1 MVDRSIQ
8 PQIVVPSN
16 VKVIPYDA
24 TRSPL
29 GVPIYKL
36 DNGGYDVVRISLVFR
51 AGVTQQ
57 DQPFLASST
66 INNITE
72 GTTKHTAAEIA
83 DFIDYYGIIYD
94 ISVDMDYTIITVCT
108 LKHFFDKALALI
120 EDILHPTF
128 PDYELKIYAA
138 KKKQLIAMQ
147 RAKIAYV
154 AQENLQNALFGDG
167 NAYGK
172 IYDTAEYDKL
182 SSEKLNRFF
191 QQHYT
196 RENMFVVVSGDS
208 TADDIAKIGGIVDL
222 LPRGTKDTAFT
233 PQAMLK
239 KDVYLEKAESVQSA
253 IKMGCVLFNKQHPD
267 FIGMQVVAK
276 VLGGYFGSRLIM
288 SLREDK
294 GYTYGIFS
302 NMVNTDATG
311 YFIVAGEVIA
321 AHTDDAVEAVFVEIE
336 RLHEELVGEQELT
349 MVKSVMIGEIMRI
362 LDGPFGVADVLI
374 ENIQNGKDNDNI
386 NAIIAEIEG
395 TTAERVRDLTK
406 KYLTRETLSTIIVG
420 KR

>member
-1 MVDRSIQ
+1 MLNRSIQ
-8 PQIVVPSN
+8 PEIVVPSK
-16 VKVIPYDA
+16 VKVIPYNHTSSA
-24 TRSPL
+24 A
-29 GVPIYKL
+29 GVPLYRL
-36 DNGGYDVVRISLVFR
+36 ENSGYDVVRISLVFR

-57 DQPFLASST
+57 DQPFLASAT
-66 INNITE
+66 INNLTE
-72 GTTKHTAAEIA
+72 GTVKHSAAEIA

-94 ISVDMDYTIITVCT
+94 ISVDMDYTIVTVCT
-108 LKHFFDKALALI
+108 LRHFFDKALGLI
-120 EDILHPTF
+120 SDILNPTF

-154 AQENLQNALFGDG
+154 AQEQLQNALFGED

-172 IYDTAEYDKL
+172 IYDTTDYDRLSSDKL
-182 SSEKLNRFF
+182 NDFF
-191 QQHYT
+191 KKHYT

-208 TADDIAKIGGIVDL
+208 TTDDMIKIGDIVDI
-222 LPRGTKDTAFT
+222 LPRGTKASVFV
-233 PQAMLK
+233 PQAMPK
-239 KDVYLEKAESVQSA
+239 KDVYIEKKESVQSA
-253 IKMGCVLFNKQHPD
+253 LKIGRVLFNKQHPD
-267 FIGMQVVAK
+267 FVGMQVVAK

-302 NMVNTDATG
+302 NMVNTDSTG
-311 YFIVAGEVIA
+311 YFIIAGEVIA

-336 RLHEELVGEQELT
+336 KLQQELVGEKELT

-374 ENIQNGKDNDNI
+374 ENIQNNKDNDNI
-386 NAIIAEIEG
+386 NALIAEIEG
-395 TTAERVRDLTK
+395 TTPERIRDLTK
-406 KYLTRETLSTIIVG
+406 RYLKREELSTVVVG